1 MMVEI
6 LVRVKSVPVVSDN
19 VAQSMS
25 SLPVTV
31 KLIGADDDVS
41 AERARITVGGV
52 VSGGVVVVVDGA
64 TVVVVVVD
72 GATVVVVVDG
82 ATGDGFTDG
91 ATVVEIVVVVDGATV
106 VVVVDGGATV
116 VVVVDGATVVVGS
129 VVVVVNGATV
139 VVVVVDGATVVVVD
153 SKRVDAL
160 PRSPNCIPLAA
171 TTVPP
176 ANTVKASA
184 KVRKRKRKDSTKR
197 R

>member
-1 MMVEI
+1 MVEI

-41 AERARITVGGV
+41 AERASVTVGGV
-52 VSGGVVVVVDGA
+52 VSGGVVVVVVDGATVVVVDGATVVVVVVDGA

-72 GATVVVVVDG
+72 GATVVVVV
-82 ATGDGFTDG
+82 
-91 ATVVEIVVVVDGATV
+91 VDGTTV
-106 VVVVDGGATV
+106 VVAVVGGAT
-116 VVVVDGATVVVGS
+116 VVGS
-129 VVVVVNGATV
+129 VVVC
-139 VVVVVDGATVVVVD
+139 GATVVVVD
-153 SKRVDAL
+153 SKGADAL

-176 ANTVKASA
+176 ANTVKASP
-184 KVRKRKRKDSTKR
+184 KVRKRKRKDSTIR
-197 R
+197 RYEEPCTR

>member
-1 MMVEI
+1 MVEI
-6 LVRVKSVPVVSDN
+6 FVRVKSVPVVSDN

-31 KLIGADDDVS
+31 KLIGADDDVA
-41 AERARITVGGV
+41 AERASVTVGGV

-64 TVVVVVVD
+64 TVVVVD
-72 GATVVVVVDG
+72 GGAT
-82 ATGDGFTDG
+82 
-91 ATVVEIVVVVDGATV
+91 

-116 VVVVDGATVVVGS
+116 VVVDGGATVVVVDGGATVVVVDGGATVVVGS
-129 VVVVVNGATV
+129 VVVVIDGATV
-139 VVVVVDGATVVVVD
+139 VVGSVVVVD

-176 ANTVKASA
+176 ANTVQASA
-184 KVRKRKRKDSTKR
+184 KAFQRKKKDSTIR
-197 R
+197 RYEEPCTR

>member
-1 MMVEI
+1 MVEI
-6 LVRVKSVPVVSDN
+6 FVRVKSVPVVSDN

-31 KLIGADDDVS
+31 KLIGADDDVA
-41 AERARITVGGV
+41 AERASVTVGGV

-64 TVVVVVVD
+64 TVVVVDGGATVVVVDGATVVVVD

-82 ATGDGFTDG
+82 AT
-91 ATVVEIVVVVDGATV
+91 VVVGF
-106 VVVVDGGATV
+106 

-129 VVVVVNGATV
+129 VVVV
-139 VVVVVDGATVVVVD
+139 D
-153 SKRVDAL
+153 SKRVDTL

-176 ANTVKASA
+176 ANTVQARAKAFQ
-184 KVRKRKRKDSTKR
+184 RKKKDSTIR
-197 R
+197 RYEEPCTR

>member
-1 MMVEI
+1 MVEI
-6 LVRVKSVPVVSDN
+6 FVRVKSVPVVSDN

-31 KLIGADDDVS
+31 KLIGADDDVA
-41 AERARITVGGV
+41 AERASVTVGGV

-64 TVVVVVVD
+64 TVVVVVD
-72 GATVVVVVDG
+72 GTTVVVAVV
-82 ATGDGFTDG
+82 
-91 ATVVEIVVVVDGATV
+91 
-106 VVVVDGGATV
+106 GGAT
-116 VVVVDGATVVVGS
+116 VVGS
-129 VVVVVNGATV
+129 VVVCGATV
-139 VVVVVDGATVVVVD
+139 VVID
-153 SKRVDAL
+153 SKRVDAP

-184 KVRKRKRKDSTKR
+184 KVRKRKRNDSTKR

>member
-1 MMVEI
+1 MVEI

-31 KLIGADDDVS
+31 KLIGADDDVA
-41 AERARITVGGV
+41 AERASVTVGGV
-52 VSGGVVVVVDGA
+52 VSGGVVVVVVDGATVVVVDGA

-72 GATVVVVVDG
+72 GATVVVVDG
-82 ATGDGFTDG
+82 AT
-91 ATVVEIVVVVDGATV
+91 

-116 VVVVDGATVVVGS
+116 VGS
-129 VVVVVNGATV
+129 VVVC
-139 VVVVVDGATVVVVD
+139 GATVVVVD
-153 SKRVDAL
+153 SKGADAL

>member
-1 MMVEI
+1 MVEI
-6 LVRVKSVPVVSDN
+6 FVRVKSVPVVSDN

-31 KLIGADDDVS
+31 KLIGADDDVA
-41 AERARITVGGV
+41 AERASVTVGGV

-64 TVVVVVVD
+64 TVVVVVD
-72 GATVVVVVDG
+72 GGAT
-82 ATGDGFTDG
+82 
-91 ATVVEIVVVVDGATV
+91 VVVVDGATV
-106 VVVVDGGATV
+106 VVVVDGATV

-129 VVVVVNGATV
+129 VVVVVDGATV
-139 VVVVVDGATVVVVD
+139 VVGSVVVVVDGATVVVGSVVVVD
-153 SKRVDAL
+153 SKGVDAL

-184 KVRKRKRKDSTKR
+184 KVRKRKKKDSTIR
-197 R
+197 RYEEPCTR

>member
-1 MMVEI
+1 
-6 LVRVKSVPVVSDN
+6 
-19 VAQSMS
+19 MS

-41 AERARITVGGV
+41 AERASVTVGGV

-82 ATGDGFTDG
+82 AT
-91 ATVVEIVVVVDGATV
+91 
-106 VVVVDGGATV
+106 
-116 VVVVDGATVVVGS
+116 VVVGS

-139 VVVVVDGATVVVVD
+139 VVVVVDGATVVGSVVAGGATVVVVD

-184 KVRKRKRKDSTKR
+184 KVRKRKRKDSTIR

>member
-1 MMVEI
+1 MVEI
-6 LVRVKSVPVVSDN
+6 FVRVKSVPVVSDN

-31 KLIGADDDVS
+31 KLIGADDDVA
-41 AERARITVGGV
+41 AERASVTVGGV

-64 TVVVVVVD
+64 TVVVVD
-72 GATVVVVVDG
+72 GGAT
-82 ATGDGFTDG
+82 
-91 ATVVEIVVVVDGATV
+91 VVVVDGATV
-106 VVVVDGGATV
+106 VVVDGATVVVVDGATV

-129 VVVVVNGATV
+129 VVVVVDGATVVVGSV
-139 VVVVVDGATVVVVD
+139 VVVVVDGATVVVGSVVVVD

-176 ANTVKASA
+176 ANTVQASA
-184 KVRKRKRKDSTKR
+184 KAFQRKKKDSTIR
-197 R
+197 RYEEPCTR

>member
-1 MMVEI
+1 MVEI
-6 LVRVKSVPVVSDN
+6 FVRVKSVPVVSDN

-31 KLIGADDDVS
+31 KLIGADDDVA
-41 AERARITVGGV
+41 AERASVTVGGV
-52 VSGGVVVVVDGA
+52 VSGGVVVVVVDGATVVVVDGA

-72 GATVVVVVDG
+72 GATVVVVV
-82 ATGDGFTDG
+82 
-91 ATVVEIVVVVDGATV
+91 VDGATV
-106 VVVVDGGATV
+106 V
-116 VVVVDGATVVVGS
+116 GS
-129 VVVVVNGATV
+129 VVAG
-139 VVVVVDGATVVVVD
+139 GATVVVVD

>member
-19 VAQSMS
+19 VAQSIS

-31 KLIGADDDVS
+31 KLIGADDDVA
-41 AERARITVGGV
+41 AERASVTVGGV
-52 VSGGVVVVVDGA
+52 VSGGVVVVVVDGATVVVVDGATVVVVVVDGA

-72 GATVVVVVDG
+72 GATVVVV
-82 ATGDGFTDG
+82 
-91 ATVVEIVVVVDGATV
+91 DGATV

-116 VVVVDGATVVVGS
+116 VGS
-129 VVVVVNGATV
+129 VVVC
-139 VVVVVDGATVVVVD
+139 GATVVVVD
-153 SKRVDAL
+153 SKGADAL

-184 KVRKRKRKDSTKR
+184 KVRKRKMKASTIR

>member
-1 MMVEI
+1 MVEI

-19 VAQSMS
+19 VAQSIS

-31 KLIGADDDVS
+31 KLIGADDDVA
-41 AERARITVGGV
+41 AERASVTVGGV
-52 VSGGVVVVVDGA
+52 VSGGIVVVVDGA
-64 TVVVVVVD
+64 TVVVVVD

-82 ATGDGFTDG
+82 AT
-91 ATVVEIVVVVDGATV
+91 VVVVVDGATV
-106 VVVVDGGATV
+106 VVVVDGT
-116 VVVVDGATVVVGS
+116 
-129 VVVVVNGATV
+129 TV
-139 VVVVVDGATVVVVD
+139 VVVVVDGTTVVVAVVGGATVVGSVVVCGATVVVVD
-153 SKRVDAL
+153 SKGADAL

>member
-31 KLIGADDDVS
+31 KLIGADDDVA
-41 AERARITVGGV
+41 AERASVTVGGV
-52 VSGGVVVVVDGA
+52 VSGGVV
-64 TVVVVVVD
+64 VVVVVVD

-82 ATGDGFTDG
+82 AT
-91 ATVVEIVVVVDGATV
+91 VVVVVDGATV
-106 VVVVDGGATV
+106 VVVVDG
-116 VVVVDGATVVVGS
+116 
-129 VVVVVNGATV
+129 ATV
-139 VVVVVDGATVVVVD
+139 VVVVVDGVTVVVVD
-153 SKRVDAL
+153 SKGADAL

-171 TTVPP
+171 TAVPP

-184 KVRKRKRKDSTKR
+184 KVRKRKRNDSTKR

>member
-1 MMVEI
+1 MVEI

-41 AERARITVGGV
+41 AERASVTVGGV
-52 VSGGVVVVVDGA
+52 VSGGVVVVDGA
-64 TVVVVVVD
+64 TVV
-72 GATVVVVVDG
+72 
-82 ATGDGFTDG
+82 
-91 ATVVEIVVVVDGATV
+91 
-106 VVVVDGGATV
+106 
-116 VVVVDGATVVVGS
+116 
-129 VVVVVNGATV
+129 V

-153 SKRVDAL
+153 GATVVVVDGATVVGSVVAGGATVVVIDSKRVDAV

-176 ANTVKASA
+176 ANTVQASA
-184 KVRKRKRKDSTKR
+184 KVRKRKRKYSTKR

>member
-1 MMVEI
+1 MVEI
-6 LVRVKSVPVVSDN
+6 FVRVKSVPVVSDN

-31 KLIGADDDVS
+31 KLIGADDDVA
-41 AERARITVGGV
+41 AERASVTIGGV

-64 TVVVVVVD
+64 TVVVVD
-72 GATVVVVVDG
+72 GGAT
-82 ATGDGFTDG
+82 
-91 ATVVEIVVVVDGATV
+91 VVVVDGATV
-106 VVVVDGGATV
+106 VVVDGATV

-129 VVVVVNGATV
+129 VVVVVDGATV
-139 VVVVVDGATVVVVD
+139 VVGSVVVVD

-176 ANTVKASA
+176 ANTAQASA
-184 KVRKRKRKDSTKR
+184 KAFQRKKKDSTIR
-197 R
+197 RYEEPCTR